1 MRTHHLKAVVW
12 QLGTNADSLD
22 DFLNNHPE
30 TDGLLFS
37 DDLLFVRFSHEL
49 QKRSLPVFCFNN
61 SRLMGMLTNSDG
73 RVDLRPRELGRE
85 AVKLLFDPMKHH
97 SYVTFQVN

>member
-1 MRTHHLKAVVW
+1 MSTHHLEAVVW

-73 RVDLRPRELGRE
+73 RIDLRPRELGRE
-85 AVKLLFDPMKHH
+85 AVKLLFDPMRHH